1 MQTTPTAD
9 SVQYQA
15 PHPFYVPLEREGV
28 ESLAG
33 EWRFRPDPKDVGG
46 EREWFR
52 SGVRD
57 RVCPVPSAWQFL
69 FDDLR
74 DYRGPV
80 WYERDFAVAPAWA
93 GKRLAVVFCGVDHY
107 AAVWVNGQLAAA
119 HEGGY
124 LPFAV
129 DVSALLAADAELAEL
144 GLAVG
149 EAGYALG
156 AMPGCNFWGYV
167 HPRSGLFSDIPS
179 DNPMG
184 WTYLHAL
191 AASGDDHAH
200 YQFTPVTFAPK
211 IGYKLSSTR
220 YLDLAQGLLECLH
233 EIHGADN
240 RDAP

>member
-129 DVSALLAADAELAEL
+129 DVSALLAFGRPNRITVRAAVPEDQLELPGDETGQGHRPGIWRPVWLEATGPTHVSDLYTVPDIAAATVTVHVEVSAPAQTAREL
-144 GLAVG
+144 TLALPLHG
-149 EAGYALG
+149 
-156 AMPGCNFWGYV
+156 N
-167 HPRSGLFSDIPS
+167 
-179 DNPMG
+179 DNQR
-184 WTYLHAL
+184 L
-191 AASGDDHAH
+191 
-200 YQFTPVTFAPK
+200 
-211 IGYKLSSTR
+211 
-220 YLDLAQGLLECLH
+220 
-233 EIHGADN
+233 
-240 RDAP
+240 